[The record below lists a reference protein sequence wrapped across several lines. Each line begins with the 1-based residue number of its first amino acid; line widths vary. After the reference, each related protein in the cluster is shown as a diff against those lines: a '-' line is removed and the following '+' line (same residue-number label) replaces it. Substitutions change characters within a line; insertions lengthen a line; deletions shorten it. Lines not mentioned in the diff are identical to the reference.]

1 MDMKR
6 INAGKLRAIGY
17 APKERVLRVEFDDG
31 SAIDYAGVSND
42 VWKRFSNSGAA
53 WRFYRANHEEEFPG
67 TAGSSVLPESCA
79 CRVTNGRVR
88 RVISRP
94 DVSHS
99 RSVRV
104 TPSSATGES
113 PGRRSAPSTAS
124 TTSGGFSCQTPR
136 ASPGCA

>member
-53 WRFYRANHEEEFPG
+53 WSFYRDNIEEEFAGTRGRAEVASRRAELDPKKPNPLDALFKQPG
-67 TAGSSVLPESCA
+67 E
-79 CRVTNGRVR
+79 
-88 RVISRP
+88 
-94 DVSHS
+94 
-99 RSVRV
+99 
-104 TPSSATGES
+104 E
-113 PGRRSAPSTAS
+113 
-124 TTSGGFSCQTPR
+124 
-136 ASPGCA
+136 